1 VLADFPLNPV
11 LPARDR
17 GRAEAFYVEKLGL
30 RRMSPPGADPMAF
43 GAGGDTMVVLTV
55 IAGREPPD
63 FPIVAFLVEGIDSLV
78 PDLVERGVEFLTP
91 EGSSF
96 AGVEG
101 EIAGFI
107 TDYGAVKSAFLRDSE
122 GNIRALNEIVAT
134 P

>member
-1 VLADFPLNPV
+1 MLADFPLNPV

-17 GRAEAFYVEKLGL
+17 ERAEAFYVEKLGL

-43 GAGGDTMVVLTV
+43 GAGGATMVVLTV
-55 IAGREPPD
+55 IAGREPPA
-63 FPIVAFLVEGIDSLV
+63 FPVVAFLVEGIDSLV
-78 PDLVERGVEFLTP
+78 PDLVERGVEFVTP
-91 EGSSF
+91 EDSSF

-122 GNIRALNEIVAT
+122 GNVLALNEIVAT

>member
-1 VLADFPLNPV
+1 MLADFRLNPI

-17 GRAEAFYVEKLGL
+17 QRAEAFYVEKLGL
-30 RRMSPPGADPMAF
+30 RRLSPAGADPMAF
-43 GAGGDTMVVLTV
+43 GAGDTMIVLTV

-63 FPIVAFLVEGIDSLV
+63 FPVVAFLVEGIDSLV
-78 PDLVERGVEFLTP
+78 PGLVERGVEFVTP
-91 EGSSF
+91 KDSSF

-122 GNIRALNEIVAT
+122 GNILALNEIVAT
-134 P
+134 PP